1 VLIVCEAIIDDQ
13 RRQNT
18 FGLLMSLNMLI
29 ETQAGFDFTGADCS
43 GWMRDSRKHASN
55 RSAARTQWWLGSS
68 DLGLRWPEQEGTF
81 LAMPKTRKN
90 VDENFKVA
98 AVQRLQSG
106 GVPANNL
113 AKELGVSIWSLRKWS
128 RQYRKKAAA
137 GAGAAREPA
146 AAPKELPAK
155 PSSEPPVAPPAF
167 EDGLIATIERIELEI
182 SALDK
187 QREALKIA
195 VEILRQRSGATPE

>member
-1 VLIVCEAIIDDQ
+1 
-13 RRQNT
+13 
-18 FGLLMSLNMLI
+18 
-29 ETQAGFDFTGADCS
+29 
-43 GWMRDSRKHASN
+43 
-55 RSAARTQWWLGSS
+55 
-68 DLGLRWPEQEGTF
+68 
-81 LAMPKTRKN
+81 MPKTRKN

-106 GVPANNL
+106 GVLANDL

-146 AAPKELPAK
+146 AAPQELPAK
-155 PSSEPPVAPPAF
+155 PSSEPPVAPPAL
-167 EDGLIATIERIELEI
+167 EDGLIATIARIELEI

-187 QREALKIA
+187 QREALKMA

>member
-1 VLIVCEAIIDDQ
+1 
-13 RRQNT
+13 
-18 FGLLMSLNMLI
+18 
-29 ETQAGFDFTGADCS
+29 
-43 GWMRDSRKHASN
+43 
-55 RSAARTQWWLGSS
+55 
-68 DLGLRWPEQEGTF
+68 
-81 LAMPKTRKN
+81 MPKSKARKN
-90 VDENFKVA
+90 VDEDFKVA
-98 AVQRLQSG
+98 AVQRLQTG
-106 GVPANNL
+106 GVPANDL